1 MPQEETEGDS
11 TADPASP
18 GLACAAWKL
27 LEEAGWGDTGGT
39 TALPGASALPRTALL
54 ARERQLQPTL
64 VQAELLSHPHFTSE
78 QIQNQKEGTCA
89 VAWPTGLGSGP
100 PSSAFKPSRSG
111 GGKQK
116 ERPST

>member
-1 MPQEETEGDS
+1 MR
-11 TADPASP
+11 P
-18 GLACAAWKL
+18 GSSWKRLA
-27 LEEAGWGDTGGT
+27 GGDTGGT